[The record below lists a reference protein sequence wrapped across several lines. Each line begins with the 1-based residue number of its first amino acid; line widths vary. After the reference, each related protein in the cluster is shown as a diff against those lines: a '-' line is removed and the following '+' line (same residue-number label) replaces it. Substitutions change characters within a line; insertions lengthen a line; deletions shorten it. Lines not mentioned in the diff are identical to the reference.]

1 MDWKGPLEF
10 LKKMGKR
17 ERLLLIALVIVV
29 GGSLVYR
36 VVGQGLLSE
45 QKKSN
50 SELQKALDDKAKASA
65 DLEVVRAQDTAQQ
78 KELAGL
84 QRNYDNTLKDI
95 ASYEEK
101 IPAAGS
107 VTQFLGEITR
117 RSEGLGMDFESI
129 RQNID
134 REKEGYL
141 KLKLDM
147 KFSGPYSS
155 VVNYLNRLENLS
167 DYLSVSSIDISQTKE
182 GAQHAKT
189 TKELSMLLLEKGI
202 DLTIKEKE
210 APPAP
215 LVLKLDPFVS
225 KRPENKDKAKDFKL
239 SGITGA
245 GKDSTAII
253 NDEVVRAGAKLGEW
267 QVMQIVSDAVT
278 LSNGI
283 ETVTVTLNR

>member
-1 MDWKGPLEF
+1 MNWTGPLGF
-10 LKKMGKR
+10 IGKMGRR
-17 ERLLLIALVIVV
+17 ERLLLAALVIVI
-29 GGSLVYR
+29 GGTLAYR
-36 VVGQGLLSE
+36 MVGQGLLG
-45 QKKSN
+45 QNKAKG
-50 SELQKALDDKAKASA
+50 ELQKALDDKAKISS
-65 DLEVVRAQDTAQQ
+65 DLAEVRAQDRAQQ
-78 KELAGL
+78 KELADL
-84 QRNYDNTLKDI
+84 QKNYDNTLKEI
-95 ASYEEK
+95 SSYEEK
-101 IPAAGS
+101 IPSAGS
-107 VTQFLGEITR
+107 ITQLLGEITR

-129 RQNID
+129 RQSID

-155 VVNYLNRLENLS
+155 VVNYLNRLSNLS
-167 DYLSVSSIDISQTKE
+167 DYLAVSNVEISQTKE
-182 GAQHAKT
+182 GAPHAKT
-189 TKELSMLLLEKGI
+189 NMELSMLLLEKGI

-225 KRPENKDKAKDFKL
+225 KKPENKDRSKDFKL

-253 NDEVVRAGAKLGEW
+253 NDEVVRTGAKLGEW

>member
-1 MDWKGPLEF
+1 MDGIGPLEF
-10 LKKMGKR
+10 IKKMGKR
-17 ERLLLIALVIVV
+17 ERLLLAALVIVV

-36 VVGQGLLSE
+36 VVGQGFLSE
-45 QKKSN
+45 QNKAKG
-50 SELQKALDDKAKASA
+50 ELQKVLDDKTKASA
-65 DLEVVRAQDTAQQ
+65 DLEEAKAQDKAQQ
-78 KELAGL
+78 KELSDL
-84 QRNYDNTLKDI
+84 KKNYDNALKEI
-95 ASYEEK
+95 ASNEEK
-101 IPAAGS
+101 IPSAGS
-107 VTQFLGEITR
+107 VTQFLGEITH

-147 KFSGPYSS
+147 KFSGSYSS
-155 VVNYLNRLENLS
+155 VVNYLNRIENLS
-167 DYLSVSSIDISQTKE
+167 PYLSVSSIDISQTKE
-182 GAQHAKT
+182 GAPHAKT
-189 TKELSMLLLEKGI
+189 DMILSMLLLEKGI
-202 DLTIKEKE
+202 DLTTTEKE

-225 KRPENKDKAKDFKL
+225 KKPENKDRSKDFKL

-267 QVMQIVSDAVT
+267 QVIQIVSDAVT

>member
-1 MDWKGPLEF
+1 MDLIGQF
-10 LKKMGKR
+10 GFIKKMGKR
-17 ERLLLIALVIVV
+17 ERLLLAALVIVV
-29 GGSLVYR
+29 GGSLAYR
-36 VVGQGLLSE
+36 VVGQGFFSE

-65 DLEVVRAQDTAQQ
+65 DLEEAKAQDKAQQ
-78 KELAGL
+78 KELSDL
-84 QRNYDNTLKDI
+84 QRNYDNTLKEI
-95 ASYEEK
+95 ASNEEK
-101 IPAAGS
+101 IPSAGS
-107 VTQFLGEITR
+107 VTQLLGEITH
-117 RSEGLGMDFESI
+117 RSDGLGMDFESI

-155 VVNYLNRLENLS
+155 VVNYLNRIENLS
-167 DYLSVSSIDISQTKE
+167 DYLSVSSIDISQAKE
-182 GAQHAKT
+182 GASHAKT
-189 TKELSMLLLEKGI
+189 TMELSMLLLEKGI
-202 DLTIKEKE
+202 DLTVKDKE
-210 APPAP
+210 APSAP
-215 LVLKLDPFVS
+215 LVLKLDPFAS
-225 KRPENKDKAKDFKL
+225 KRPENKDRAKEFKL

-267 QVMQIVSDAVT
+267 EIIQIVSDAVT